1 MKKTIFRKV
10 LAGASA
16 CILAITASATGL
28 SGSLFSA
35 SASSGHNLIS
45 EATTDDYIDWMDVSI
60 SYSELVAANYEVT
73 LYASTN
79 FDWVTLAFGAEV
91 SDGLTFV
98 SASFPDGV
106 RAANNGAVWYAGA
119 VASQYRAG
127 QCTSITVKV
136 DSSAQPGDTFTV
148 TGLSVSPAGAES
160 YHRLDSEDHRCVPDV
175 LDGVITIVEDAQ
187 KSDCVVTWD
196 NVSVTK
202 EELAA
207 SGYTVTVNAYVN
219 KDWTTLAYGARLDE
233 RLTFVSAT
241 YPNPVSAE
249 KDGTIWYAGASAK
262 STAAGWCG
270 KVTVRLDENAAVGD
284 VYAIEGL
291 DTSPNGTLAVYTNYS
306 VGDSGGTP
314 TVYGGLITV
323 VDGQSTTTPSTGS
336 DHHLPTDATTE
347 DYVEWLDTAITYSDL
362 VAANY
367 EVTLYSCTNFD
378 WNTLA
383 FGAEVSD
390 GLTIEN
396 ADFPGSVA
404 AEKDGKVWY
413 AGAYANAY
421 PTGQCSSIT
430 VKVDSSAQP
439 GDTFTVT
446 GLSVA
451 PAGSES
457 THKLTSQ
464 SHDCAPDVLDGVIT
478 ILEDP
483 EIQETDCTVTL
494 DNVTLTE
501 SELAAANYEVTL
513 KAYTNMD
520 WTTLSY
526 GLTIGDGLSFV
537 SATCPSLACAEYNG
551 VVWYG
556 NASAT
561 AKSAGWCGTITVR
574 VDENATAGDV
584 YTLGGLAKSPTGN
597 PATFTNYSV
606 GDNGGVPTIY
616 DGTITIV
623 EDEALAGDIDGDGIL
638 TIQDAYQVIMLYVD
652 QSLGKEGDLT
662 EKQQA
667 LADVDGDG
675 NITTTD
681 AYLILLYHSNCAVG
695 NDITWD
701 DILK

>member
-1 MKKTIFRKV
+1 
-10 LAGASA
+10 
-16 CILAITASATGL
+16 
-28 SGSLFSA
+28 
-35 SASSGHNLIS
+35 
-45 EATTDDYIDWMDVSI
+45 MDVTV
-60 SYSELVAANYEVT
+60 SYSELVAADYEVT
-73 LYASTN
+73 LYANTN
-79 FDWVTLAFGAEV
+79 FDWNTLTFGAEV
-91 SDGLTFV
+91 SDDMTLV
-98 SASFPDGV
+98 EAKFPG
-106 RAANNGAVWYAGA
+106 AACAEKDDKLWYAGA
-119 VASQYRAG
+119 SSKAISSG
-127 QCTSITVKV
+127 QCGYITVKL
-136 DSSAQPGDTFTV
+136 DSSVQPGDTFTIS
-148 TGLSVSPAGAES
+148 GLTVAPSGYYES
-160 YHRLDSEDHRCVPDV
+160 SHRLSSESHDCVPDV
-175 LDGVITIVEDAQ
+175 LDGVITVAEDVQ
-187 KSDCVVTWD
+187 KTDCVVTWD

-241 YPNPVSAE
+241 YSNPVSAE
-249 KDGTIWYAGASAK
+249 KNRTIWYADASAK

-291 DTSPNGTLAVYTNYS
+291 DVAPSGTMAVYTNYS

-347 DYVEWLDTAITYSDL
+347 DYVEWLDTSITYSDL

-367 EVTLYSCTNFD
+367 EVTLYANTNFD
-378 WNTLA
+378 WNVLS
-383 FGAEVSD
+383 FGAAVSN
-390 GLTIEN
+390 GLTLVN
-396 ADFPGSVA
+396 TDFPYGVA
-404 AEKDGKVWY
+404 AENDGNTWY
-413 AGAYANAY
+413 AGSVTDAY
-421 PTGQCSSIT
+421 PTGQCASIT

-457 THKLTSQ
+457 AHKLASQ
-464 SHDCAPDVLDGVIT
+464 SHDCVPDVLDGVIT

-561 AKSAGWCGTITVR
+561 AEPAGWCGTITVR
-574 VDENATAGDV
+574 VDENAAAGDV

-675 NITTTD
+675 SITTTD

-695 NDITWD
+695 NDVTWD
-701 DILK
+701 DILKQ